1 MAVGT
6 VAPVQCKI
14 LVLTSS
20 ESATQKWDLLIHCR
34 DRGVK
39 QRNLSLQAKFLNIQ
53 VQLKLLL
60 KVCNEVVLCE

>member
-20 ESATQKWDLLIHCR
+20 ESAVQKWDLLIHCR
-34 DRGVK
+34 DCGVK
-39 QRNLSLQAKFLNIQ
+39 RRNPSL
-53 VQLKLLL
+53 
-60 KVCNEVVLCE
+60 